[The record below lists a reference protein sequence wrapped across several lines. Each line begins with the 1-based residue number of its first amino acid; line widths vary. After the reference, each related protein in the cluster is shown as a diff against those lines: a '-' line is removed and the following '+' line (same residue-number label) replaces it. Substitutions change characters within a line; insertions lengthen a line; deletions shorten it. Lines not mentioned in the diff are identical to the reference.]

1 MAAAR
6 LRGGLEEDGVLGMI
20 EVMSKPIEI
29 LGLYLHLAE
38 ASQRRQRP
46 HVRDRM
52 LLIAA
57 MIAARMQLPRISA
70 YCRRE
75 ILIHNP
81 RHLIGR
87 WPQVE
92 DAIQHPDFL
101 HLLKSVQR
109 RYPQEKAERLL
120 DNLGIERGRERDT
133 YYSDEEYAAALLGS
147 TLDQLEQMFGP
158 SA

>member
-1 MAAAR
+1 
-6 LRGGLEEDGVLGMI
+6 
-20 EVMSKPIEI
+20 MSEPIDI

-52 LLIAA
+52 LLISA

-81 RHLIGR
+81 RHLIRR
-87 WPQVE
+87 WERVE
-92 DAIQHPDFL
+92 DAIDHPDFL
-101 HLLKSVQR
+101 HLLRSVQR

-120 DNLGIERGRERDT
+120 ANLGIERGRERDA
-133 YYSDEEYAAALLGS
+133 YYNDEEYAAALLGS
-147 TLDQLEQMFGP
+147 TPDDLERMFGQ
-158 SA
+158 SD

>member
-1 MAAAR
+1 
-6 LRGGLEEDGVLGMI
+6 
-20 EVMSKPIEI
+20 
-29 LGLYLHLAE
+29 
-38 ASQRRQRP
+38 
-46 HVRDRM
+46 M

-57 MIAARMQLPRISA
+57 TIATRMRLPRISA
-70 YCRRE
+70 YCRRK

-87 WPQVE
+87 WPSVE
-92 DAIQHPDFL
+92 EAIDDPDFL

-120 DNLGIERGRERDT
+120 DSLGIERGRERDA

-147 TLDQLEQMFGP
+147 TLDELCQLFGP
-158 SA
+158 SD

>member
-1 MAAAR
+1 
-6 LRGGLEEDGVLGMI
+6 MI
-20 EVMSKPIEI
+20 EVMSEPVDI
-29 LGLYLHLAE
+29 LGLYLHLAA
-38 ASQRRQRP
+38 ASGRRQRP

-52 LLIAA
+52 LLISA

-70 YCRRE
+70 YCRHE
-75 ILIHNP
+75 ILTHNP

-87 WPQVE
+87 WKRVE
-92 DAIQHPDFL
+92 DAIHHPDFL

-120 DNLGIERGRERDT
+120 ASLGIERGRERDA

-147 TLDQLEQMFGP
+147 TLDELEQMFGQ

>member
-1 MAAAR
+1 
-6 LRGGLEEDGVLGMI
+6 
-20 EVMSKPIEI
+20 MSEPIEI
-29 LGLYLHLAE
+29 LGLYLHLAA

-52 LLIAA
+52 LVIAA
-57 MIAARMQLPRISA
+57 MIAARMELPRISA
-70 YCRRE
+70 YCRHK
-75 ILIHNP
+75 ILLHNP
-81 RHLIGR
+81 QHLIGR

-92 DAIQHPDFL
+92 DAIEDSDFQ

-120 DNLGIERGRERDT
+120 ANLGIERGRERDA

-147 TLDQLEQMFGP
+147 TPDELQQMFGF
-158 SA
+158 

>member
-1 MAAAR
+1 
-6 LRGGLEEDGVLGMI
+6 MI
-20 EVMSKPIEI
+20 EVMSEPIEI
-29 LGLYLHLAE
+29 LGLYLHLAG

-52 LLIAA
+52 LLISA
-57 MIAARMQLPRISA
+57 MIAARMDLPRISA

-87 WPQVE
+87 WQRVE
-92 DAIQHPDFL
+92 EAIDHPDFL

-109 RYPQEKAERLL
+109 RYPQERAERLL
-120 DNLGIERGRERDT
+120 ANLGIERGRERDA

-147 TLDQLEQMFGP
+147 TPDELEQMFGH